1 MRFILLIVAGTLAA
15 GCSRRSDPPS
25 RGRDASL
32 PTYDEPSDIRE
43 YHGEPSSVLCG
54 VRWSHDHTS
63 VHCEGARLSLKA
75 LAPFKNLH
83 HLTLTNVTIEETN
96 SGSVPRFERVRDLS
110 LGDVRGDASVLIA
123 AFPNVEFLSLSH
135 TSMSVA
141 DLRGFS
147 QLRSVILHRADAPDA
162 ATLLAFPKLESVSL
176 AYLRC
181 PERRCEFELG
191 WELEKAQPDLEV
203 RVMGRELNPKPN
215 PIAPRFDAGA
225 E

>member
-1 MRFILLIVAGTLAA
+1 M
-15 GCSRRSDPPS
+15 
-25 RGRDASL
+25 
-32 PTYDEPSDIRE
+32 
-43 YHGEPSSVLCG
+43 
-54 VRWSHDHTS
+54 
-63 VHCEGARLSLKA
+63 KA
-75 LAPFKNLH
+75 LVPFKDLH

-96 SGSVPRFERVRDLS
+96 SGSVPRFERVTDLN
-110 LGDVRGDASVLIA
+110 LGDVRVDASVLVA
-123 AFPNVEFLSLSH
+123 AFPNVGFLSLSN

-141 DLRGFS
+141 DLQGFS

-181 PERRCEFELG
+181 PERQCAFELG
-191 WELEKAQPDLEV
+191 WELEKAQPELEV

-215 PIAPRFDAGA
+215 PMALRFDAGV